1 VETNECSKRKDEMR
15 SDYGLY
21 VIAIIC
27 FFLAFLIFFMGYAQ
41 GSPVHVTGGEV
52 TDLVIMMFSAI
63 LGAVFFGLG
72 YVVRPKKVTP
82 SPPPTPKPS
91 APSKPE
97 TAKSKK
103 KKKAVKK

>member
-1 VETNECSKRKDEMR
+1 MR

-21 VIAIIC
+21 IMAVIC
-27 FFLAFLIFFMGYAQ
+27 FFLAFLIIFMSYAQ
-41 GSPVHVTGGEV
+41 THPTYITGGDV

-82 SPPPTPKPS
+82 SPPKPV
-91 APSKPE
+91 

-103 KKKAVKK
+103 LKKKAVKKRRPRKKT

>member
-1 VETNECSKRKDEMR
+1 MR

-21 VIAIIC
+21 TIAIIC

-41 GSPVHVTGGEV
+41 EPPAYITGGEV

-63 LGAVFFGLG
+63 LGIVFIGLG
-72 YVVRPKKVTP
+72 YGVRPKKVTP
-82 SPPPTPKPS
+82 SPPKP
-91 APSKPE
+91 A

-103 KKKAVKK
+103 LERKVVKKRRPRKKT

>member
-1 VETNECSKRKDEMR
+1 MR

-21 VIAIIC
+21 IMAVIC
-27 FFLAFLIFFMGYAQ
+27 FFLAFLIFFTGYAQ
-41 GSPVHVTGGEV
+41 NPPAYITGGEV

-72 YVVRPKKVTP
+72 YFVRPKKVTP
-82 SPPPTPKPS
+82 SP
-91 APSKPE
+91 SKPV

-103 KKKAVKK
+103 LKKKAVKKRRPRKKT